1 MQKVHLLL
9 FDQRKLCAAIE
20 RSEEEEE
27 GRRAMMMMAFAA
39 PIYSL
44 CTRSRGARYGAD
56 ILLCWEEGLGFI
68 KLQLST
74 CNNIFVRTGSKR
86 ISLEENKVNKQWQFW

>member
-39 PIYSL
+39 PIYSYAL
-44 CTRSRGARYGAD
+44 DPEVQDTE
-56 ILLCWEEGLGFI
+56 L
-68 KLQLST
+68 
-74 CNNIFVRTGSKR
+74 IFCFVGGKD
-86 ISLEENKVNKQWQFW
+86 